1 MKASVLPLKEE
12 GGLLFTRCWRCGHL
26 SNKTRKL
33 VKMLRK
39 TISIME
45 ITWLAIVYLRNGTFH
60 RLAFLKQ
67 YKQYCFWSVLTMKS
81 GLWNVKME
89 AFLVWL
95 PKKDHSNHPA
105 LLFLTL
111 PTLNGCKF
119 ETWIQLKNDDFKK
132 LHWKDLELAI
142 KYRETT
148 ICFPSLGNGKQKPA
162 DTHWPGSGSQLAI
175 QHGCIQTPHHG
186 EGQQGTQL
194 PRTRLPCFCC
204 SEHNHHHAHSPTLL
218 TSYILFKCSSYFKL
232 HTLSCQIPLLNCYGG
247 QQLKLERACT
257 TAEVTEATHL

>member
-45 ITWLAIVYLRNGTFH
+45 ITWLAIAYLRNGTFH

-175 QHGCIQTPHHG
+175 QHGCIRHHITERASKG
-186 EGQQGTQL
+186 PSSPGQDFPVSAAQSTTTTMHTHPL
-194 PRTRLPCFCC
+194 FWPVTFCL
-204 SEHNHHHAHSPTLL
+204 NAPL
-218 TSYILFKCSSYFKL
+218 TSNFTRYPAKF
-232 HTLSCQIPLLNCYGG
+232 LSWTAMGVSNWSWRGLVPL
-247 QQLKLERACT
+247 QK
-257 TAEVTEATHL
+257 